1 MDTEERD
8 PRRDNLEEIRK
19 AAQGAAGLTR
29 QLLAFSRQQVVEPKL
44 VTIEEVV
51 ARAEKMLQ
59 RLIGEDVELVAVLN
73 ETPATVRIDP
83 SQLEQVIMNLAVNAR
98 DAMPDGGKLTLE
110 TSAVELDRSYART
123 HWPAMPGRFAVLAVS
138 DTGIGMTDQT
148 RARIFEPFFTTKE
161 MGKGTGLG
169 LATVY
174 GIVKQSGG
182 FIWVYSEP
190 EQGATF
196 RIYLPRVD
204 ESPAS
209 IQQARSTTSV
219 VGTETILLTEDA
231 PALRGTARQILERYG
246 YTVLVAQNGT
256 EALTLAQSCRG
267 LIHLLLTDVVM
278 PGMSGRELA
287 ERFTAQRPESK
298 VLYMSGYTD
307 DAVVRHG
314 VLRPGIAYL
323 QKPFTPESLAHK
335 VREVLD
341 SDRR

>member
-1 MDTEERD
+1 
-8 PRRDNLEEIRK
+8 
-19 AAQGAAGLTR
+19 
-29 QLLAFSRQQVVEPKL
+29 
-44 VTIEEVV
+44 
-51 ARAEKMLQ
+51 
-59 RLIGEDVELVAVLN
+59 
-73 ETPATVRIDP
+73 
-83 SQLEQVIMNLAVNAR
+83 
-98 DAMPDGGKLTLE
+98 
-110 TSAVELDRSYART
+110 
-123 HWPAMPGRFAVLAVS
+123 
-138 DTGIGMTDQT
+138 
-148 RARIFEPFFTTKE
+148 

-190 EQGATF
+190 GQGATF

-204 ESPAS
+204 ESPAA

-246 YTVLVAQNGT
+246 YTVLVAPNGT
-256 EALTLAQSCRG
+256 EALTLAESCRG

-287 ERFTAQRPESK
+287 ERFTAQRPEAK

-341 SDRR
+341 SDRQ